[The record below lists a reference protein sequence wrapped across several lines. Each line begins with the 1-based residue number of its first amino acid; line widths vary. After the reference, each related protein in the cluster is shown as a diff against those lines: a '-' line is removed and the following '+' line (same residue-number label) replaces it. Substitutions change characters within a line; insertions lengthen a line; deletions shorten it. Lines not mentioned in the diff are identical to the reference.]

1 MIIFSLGFTFSLAWR
16 PGLVLLSFIRLRLE
30 ITSFHSPEASGGGTA
45 CRFYRSREPLGLVR
59 SGLHGDSRSRSQTV
73 LEIEFITICFPNDI
87 LWS

>member
-1 MIIFSLGFTFSLAWR
+1 MIIFSL
-16 PGLVLLSFIRLRLE
+16 
-30 ITSFHSPEASGGGTA
+30 FHSPGDRGWFYCLLLDLDWKSLRFTRLGRSTR
-45 CRFYRSREPLGLVR
+45 CRLYRSREPLGLVR

>member
-45 CRFYRSREPLGLVR
+45 CRFISPRELEQLVP
-59 SGLHGDSRSRSQTV
+59 SGLHRDSRSRSQTV
-73 LEIEFITICFPNDI
+73 LEIDFITICFPNDI